1 MPLLETLTRD
11 VVESVLMGVAIGD
24 ALGLPL
30 EFEWREPLDA
40 WLDGLEGLE
49 CVAPRGYCAY
59 SDDTEMTLIVAES
72 LAERC
77 GVDQEHLVEQLM
89 AKAQIQDELRYYGAG
104 TIAVIKLLRKGFP
117 WKRAVLEVYESG
129 NMGNGAAIRVA
140 PVALF
145 YHPDP
150 QAVWRAAGE
159 QAIVTHAHP
168 IGVEAAR
175 IQALA
180 IHYSLCGVD
189 PARLPRVLLGHA
201 RTPEFRAALRAV
213 EGLLGTDPSPGEVVE
228 ALGNGAPGHESVP
241 AAIYSHARAQ
251 GDPLRAVLNALSL
264 GGDSD
269 SIASMAAAI
278 AVAYSKGLRGLGH
291 LRDAVEGT
299 DEISRVAARLYAA
312 IRECT
317 RD

>member
-11 VVESVLMGVAIGD
+11 VVESVLMGVAVGD

-40 WLDGLEGLE
+40 WLEGLGELE

-77 GVDQEHLVEQLM
+77 GVDQEHLAEMLM
-89 AKAQIQDELRYYGAG
+89 AKARIEDELRYYGAG

-117 WKRAVLEVYESG
+117 WKKAVLEVYEGG

-145 YHPDP
+145 YHPDT

-180 IHYSLCGVD
+180 IHYSLSGVE
-189 PARLPRVLLGHA
+189 PVRLPGVLMGQAKTREFKTALG
-201 RTPEFRAALRAV
+201 RV
-213 EGLLGTDPSPGEVVE
+213 EGLLGSDPTPREVVD

-241 AAIYSHARAQ
+241 AAIYAHARAR
-251 GDPLRAVLNALSL
+251 GDPLKAVLNALSL

-278 AVAYSKGLRGLGH
+278 AVAYSRGLGGLEH
-291 LRDAVEGT
+291 LRDAVEGA
-299 DEISRVAARLYAA
+299 DEISRVASKLYGA

-317 RD
+317 RG